1 MAKKGRQRRE
11 RPTLPRTTLGELA
24 YISAGSAA
32 HRWQRKEDKD
42 EKGPL
47 CPGPHSASSLTSQLD
62 LQPIDGKERKTKTR
76 KAHTDANGPDPSGLP
91 VITTQPI
98 PPSSLHSTTPT
109 YPIKPAEFLIL
120 GLAVVTTS
128 RWQWVLCS
136 VLFHATKGHT
146 STSQ

>member
-1 MAKKGRQRRE
+1 MIFVQMSQKSFSLDARFNGLIHQ
-11 RPTLPRTTLGELA
+11 L
-24 YISAGSAA
+24 
-32 HRWQRKEDKD
+32 HFWVQ
-42 EKGPL
+42 L
-47 CPGPHSASSLTSQLD
+47 CPRPHSASSQCSLTSQLD